1 MGTDV
6 ERSVSQHD
14 RVKDLIQRQQGQLA
28 RALPAQLNVDRF
40 LRLVMTELR
49 TVPRLMECTTAS
61 LLGAVMQMAQLGLE
75 PGKTLGHGY
84 LLPFKD
90 GRSGQYEATF
100 VLGYKG
106 MIQLAYRSPNVA
118 AIFAREVR
126 EGDEFNYGY
135 GLDGDVL
142 HHRPLTTSK
151 RGKPYTWYGL
161 ARYKGGG
168 HYLEVIGPDEVDEHR
183 ARSKSPDSPAWK
195 NDYSSMARKTAI
207 RIMAPFLPLT
217 AEVARAIE
225 QDEQV
230 VHVTADGEVFDP
242 ASGEV
247 FRDAAPAPPPA
258 GETFDAPGT
267 EPF

>member
-1 MGTDV
+1 MSTDL
-6 ERSVSQHD
+6 ERHPSQHD

-40 LRLVMTELR
+40 VRLVMTEVR
-49 TVPRLMECTTAS
+49 TTPQLMECTTGS

-90 GRSGQYEATF
+90 GKTGQYEATF

-126 EGDEFNYGY
+126 EGDDFDYGY

-142 HHRPLTTSK
+142 RHRPLTTSK

-168 HYLEVIGPDEVDEHR
+168 HYLEVIGPDEVEEHR
-183 ARSKSPDSPAWK
+183 ARSKSPNSPAWK
-195 NDYSSMARKTAI
+195 NDFSSMARKTVI

-225 QDEQV
+225 QDDRV

-242 ASGEV
+242 ATGEV
-247 FRDAAPAPPPA
+247 FPSEPSAPAA
-258 GETFDAPGT
+258 ETFDAPGT